1 MDPGGVPED
10 IILKSDLDF
19 LIYDNSIVYDYLD
32 DVETIP
38 RFDHVCHLFEVY
50 QLLICDFKH
59 KFKFQTQI
67 RRKFIALLFN

>member
-50 QLLICDFKH
+50 QLLTDLRL
-59 KFKFQTQI
+59 QTQI
-67 RRKFIALLFN
+67 QISNTDS